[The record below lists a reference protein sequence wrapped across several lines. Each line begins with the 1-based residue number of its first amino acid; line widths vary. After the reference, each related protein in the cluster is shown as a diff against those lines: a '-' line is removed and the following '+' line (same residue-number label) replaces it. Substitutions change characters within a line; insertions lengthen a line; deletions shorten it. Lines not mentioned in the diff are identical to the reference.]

1 MRLFYLL
8 RLEDETGISGVGRV
22 AEGVCFSDGVCVLRW
37 LTMNGSTAVYDSA
50 ADLEAIHGHGGKTVL
65 EWVA

>member
-22 AEGVCFSDGVCVLRW
+22 AEGVQFSDGTCVLRW
-37 LTMNGSTAVYDSA
+37 LTMNGSTAVYDSS